1 MFSVNHQ
8 KFMEMDE
15 LSLQKVPYFFVIDFL
30 SENVEIYQEKEI
42 EKSGLIIDF
51 QEFSNVKTVRNL
63 NKKVVW
69 KVTDC
74 NLDWINNKKE
84 WN

>member
-30 SENVEIYQEKEI
+30 SENVEVYKENEI
-42 EKSGLIIDF
+42 EKSGLMIDF
-51 QEFSNVKTVRNL
+51 QQFSTNKKKHTL
-63 NKKVVW
+63 NKK
-69 KVTDC
+69 
-74 NLDWINNKKE
+74 
-84 WN
+84 